1 MNKKIIF
8 ALLITL
14 TALCLINV
22 ACAHEAEYPEPYI
35 DNPKINEVVSGDVD
49 FNISVDDHHETLY
62 VNVTA
67 EHMETKTVY
76 FHQQDN
82 NPTDGWSCTWDT
94 SDAPNG
100 KYYVSAV
107 AMNSAD
113 LKGQYNILITLNNTK
128 KDTNII
134 LDDSIGVVDKPNT
147 IMAHLYGENS
157 TPLSNKNVDFTID
170 GETISA
176 NTTSDG
182 AALITY
188 TPKEAKEYNVT
199 VNFAGDNVYAAS
211 QATMVL
217 NILAN
222 STTVTVSDVTGNY
235 NERIL
240 LKANL
245 KNYAGLNSNRQ
256 IDFYINGA
264 KVGSA
269 LSDENGDAS
278 LNYTVS
284 ETGGTYVYSA
294 EYKDSETN
302 ETFKGISSLYVP
314 ESSLYLKI
322 SAVTYSKDGIFTIG
336 NNVKVTY
343 TVFNDGP
350 DAAGDVKFT
359 YAVPDSLK
367 YINADVTQGSV
378 NFDSTTNE
386 LLWDLGNVSVGNQS
400 FTVEFTALK
409 AAKNNLAPTISTS
422 TYDKSV
428 NNNITRNTLVV
439 NSYKLVASDLTKYY
453 TGTQKYKIYLKDG
466 DGKAVSGATITV
478 TFNKKPL
485 TLKTNSKG
493 YIELDTKSLNVG
505 KYAIKATCNGMTI
518 SKKITVKPL
527 LIAKDLSKKKAK
539 TTKFSVKLVNNKGKV
554 VAGKKLTFKFKGK
567 TYKAT
572 TNKKGIATVS
582 LKNLKVG
589 KHTITTTYGKSTIKN
604 TITIKK

>member
-67 EHMETKTVY
+67 THRETNTVY

-100 KYYVSAV
+100 KYYVSTV
-107 AMNSAD
+107 AMNSAN

-128 KDTNII
+128 KDTNIV
-134 LDDSIGVVDKPNT
+134 LDETIGVVDKPNT

-157 TPLSNKNVDFTID
+157 TPLSNKNVEFTID
-170 GETISA
+170 SETIST
-176 NTTSDG
+176 NTTNDG
-182 AALITY
+182 AALISY
-188 TPKEAKEYNVT
+188 IPKEAKEYNIIAK
-199 VNFAGDNVYAAS
+199 FAGDNVYAAS

-222 STTVTVSDVTGNY
+222 STTVTVSDITGNY
-235 NERIL
+235 NEKIL

-245 KNYAGLNSNRQ
+245 KDYLGLNSNKQ

-278 LNYTVS
+278 FNYTIS

-294 EYKDSETN
+294 EYKDPETN

-322 SAVTYSKDGIFTIG
+322 GATTYSKDGIFTIG
-336 NNVKVTY
+336 NNLKVTY

-350 DAAGDVKFT
+350 DAASDVKFT
-359 YAVPDSLK
+359 YTVPNSLK
-367 YINADVTQGSV
+367 YINAEATQGNV
-378 NFDSTTNE
+378 KFDSATKEILWE
-386 LLWDLGNVSVGNQS
+386 LGDVSVGNQNL
-400 FTVEFTALK
+400 TVDFTALK
-409 AAKNNLAPTISTS
+409 AAKNNLAPVMSTS

-466 DGKAVSGATITV
+466 NGKAVSGATIKV
-478 TFNKKPL
+478 TFNKKPI

-505 KYAIKATCNGMTI
+505 KYTIKATCNGMTI

-527 LIAKDLSKKKAK
+527 LIAKNLSKKKSK

-589 KHTITTTYGKSTIKN
+589 KHSITTTYGKSTIKN